1 MHYFHQTF
9 KHIIRLYIDYEM
21 YLLTAFHNEIK
32 ILEKPS
38 EINISLHI
46 YHNQCVFKY

>member
-9 KHIIRLYIDYEM
+9 KHIIRLYIDNEM
-21 YLLTAFHNEIK
+21 YLLTALHNQIK

-38 EINISLHI
+38 EIDISLHI
-46 YHNQCVFKY
+46 KHNQ